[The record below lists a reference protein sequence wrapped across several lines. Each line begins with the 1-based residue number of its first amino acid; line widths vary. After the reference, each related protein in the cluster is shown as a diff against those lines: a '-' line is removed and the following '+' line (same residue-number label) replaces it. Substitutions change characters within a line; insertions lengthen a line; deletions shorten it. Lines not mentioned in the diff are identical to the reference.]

1 MDFKEKIPKFIFF
14 SSSILSAGITFFIL
28 GFMIILVF
36 PVFSKGLF
44 FDMLTGPWS
53 PDHGQFGILPMI
65 AGTVC
70 IAGLAVLISFPI
82 SLGCSCFIFLVNPG
96 RTGKFFKKTVEAMTA
111 VPTVI
116 YGFTGIFLLVPLV
129 RNLFH
134 NGSGMCILSS
144 AVMLALL
151 ISPTMILFFIQSFS
165 LVPKNYLNAVDALG
179 GNMSQKF
186 LYVIIPDAWRG
197 MITGIIL
204 SSGRAL
210 GDTLISLMISGN
222 STAFPGSVM
231 DSARTLTAHIA
242 LVIAADF
249 DSIEF
254 RTIFLSGIC
263 LYVMTGTGVILAR
276 ISMRKQNFQRKNEI

>member
-1 MDFKEKIPKFIFF
+1 MNFKEKISKFIFF

-28 GFMIILVF
+28 GFMVILAF
-36 PVFSKGLF
+36 PVFTKGLV

-53 PDHGQFGILPMI
+53 PDYGQFGILPMI

-70 IAGLAVLISFPI
+70 IAFLAVIISLPI
-82 SLGCSCFIFLVNPG
+82 SIGCSSFIFLVNPG
-96 RTGKFFKKTVEAMTA
+96 RAGKFLRKTVEAMTA

-116 YGFTGIFLLVPLV
+116 YGFTGIFLLVPIV

-144 AVMLALL
+144 AIMLALL

-165 LVPKNYLNAVDALG
+165 LVPKNYLDAVDALG

-186 LYVIIPDAWRG
+186 LYVIIPNAWRG

-204 SSGRAL
+204 SFGRAL

-222 STAFPGSVM
+222 STVFPRSVM

-254 RTIFLSGIC
+254 KTIFLSGIC
-263 LYVMTGTGVILAR
+263 LYVMTGIGVILAR
-276 ISMRKQNFQRKNEI
+276 LSMKKQNF